1 MIVVVGLLFATAF
14 LSSIYVITTTIGN
27 ALPRVQ
33 QVVALEFGPATAFE
47 RRITFGEIKGRKSLP
62 IAEVIAFPRKAVV
75 EVDYL
80 LAA

>member
-27 ALPRVQ
+27 ALPRIQ
-33 QVVALEFGPATAFE
+33 QVVALEFGPAVALE
-47 RRITFGEIKGRKSLP
+47 RRITFGEIKGRKLP
-62 IAEVIAFPRKAVV
+62 PVAEVIAFPRKAAV
-75 EVDYL
+75 EVEYL